1 MSPLATFARVILLA
15 CALPLPLLAQSKT
28 VPNGKRTFAA
38 DSFWVREWVRGN
50 SKEPDLLTEPRHVV
64 AAHGIV
70 VVLDDGTR
78 EITAFDAR
86 TGQSRFNLQAKGE
99 GPGEFRRPLLI
110 AATQSGFAVVDQAT
124 SRVTAFDSLGRLQ
137 WNAPLLDAVSS
148 NGICVLR
155 RGLLISKTSGAIGSI
170 LLSDT
175 TGRLLSRR
183 TLDERGRKADDLA
196 WSTHVTGPDAS
207 DNCVFARQYGA
218 NWYVVSPSGPLAMHT
233 YIEAG
238 SEPAVN
244 TKQAKKGKVS
254 GKQIVEVTHTT
265 DADPIASNAMLLG
278 DTLIVRATGSGRNQY
293 RLLDYYV
300 ISSGAYLYS
309 RRLPLAPNAVTVGPN
324 GTFYALGIGEES
336 AGIWALK
343 PSLKRPPPP
352 PPAPRKP

>member
-1 MSPLATFARVILLA
+1 MSPLAAFARIILLS
-15 CALPLPLLAQSKT
+15 CAVPLPLFAQVKT
-28 VPNGKRTFAA
+28 TSSATRRFAA

-78 EITAFDAR
+78 EIAAFDAL
-86 TGQSRFNLQAKGE
+86 TGVSKFNLQAKGD
-99 GPGEFRRPLLI
+99 GPGEFRRPSRI
-110 AATQSGFAVVDQAT
+110 AVTPSGFAVVDQAT

-137 WNAPLLDAVSS
+137 WNAPLLDAMSS

-155 RGLLISKTSGAIGSI
+155 KGLLISKTSGAIGSV

-183 TLDERGRKADDLA
+183 ALDERGRKADEYA
-196 WSTHVTGPDAS
+196 WTAHVTGPDAA
-207 DNCVFARQYGA
+207 DHCVLARFYGA
-218 NWYVVSPSGPLAMHT
+218 NWYVVSANGPFTMHA

-238 SEPAVN
+238 AEPVVN
-244 TKQAKKGKVS
+244 TKQAKKGKVG
-254 GKQIVEVTHTT
+254 GKQIVEVTRTS
-265 DADPIASNAMLLG
+265 DAVSSASDAMLLG
-278 DTLIVRATGSGRNQY
+278 DTLIVRATGSGRNAY
-293 RLLDYYV
+293 RLLDYYAMT
-300 ISSGAYLYS
+300 SGAYLYS
-309 RRLPLAPNAVTVGPN
+309 RRLPLMPNTVTVGPN

-343 PSLKRPPPP
+343 PSLKRPPP
-352 PPAPRKP
+352 APRKP